1 MLDLLVITWNVSP
14 DIFAIGNFHL
24 RWYSVLFV
32 AGLFPV
38 GYYIMRS
45 FYKGRGFRWILW
57 MLSFCIVYRHSG
69 RSPSGPLPVL

>member
-1 MLDLLVITWNVSP
+1 MLDLLAITWNVSP

-45 FYKGRGFRWILW
+45 FYKREGI
-57 MLSFCIVYRHSG
+57 
-69 RSPSGPLPVL
+69 PVDTLDALLLHCL